1 MVKSGVK
8 SGAKARTS
16 IKSGRPQ
23 GRAIGLAALAAS
35 LAPSAL
41 VQAALAQQPPVTPPA
56 PDAVVAADTKP
67 ASAEGVQ
74 SFDAAYFRQYNPVTA
89 ADIVNRVPGFDIDDG
104 EALRG
109 FGATAGNV
117 LVNGERPS
125 SKVLISEQLKRI
137 PAESVIRVELISGSA
152 SNVDVRG
159 QTQLVN
165 VVVRQAKQGGSPT
178 TWVLDA
184 RDIQYSERVGWAVQL
199 TKSFALG
206 PDADLT
212 LDFQLP
218 NLRGRT
224 ESFETVRNPAGDL
237 LLYREQ
243 FGQPNYIGVQGSGVL
258 KWRMT
263 PQDTLSFN
271 AQVAPTWNTSNIG
284 SIDFTPSGAFDRG
297 TFGLNEFENNYT
309 AEIGGDWE
317 HRFSPELSVKG
328 IALATFT
335 NVDQDDVFRIFRPVG
350 GNPAL
355 VNTQTIT
362 RTTEAGERVGRA
374 IATWRPTSDHT
385 IDVGL
390 EGAFNF
396 RETTQDIFNNSGS
409 GPQPQFLPVS
419 DTRVEETRIEPFV
432 TDVWKMSPELT
443 LETAFIYEA
452 SKIRQ
457 TGDETKER
465 EFSYPKPRAILTWQA
480 AESDQ
485 VRTSITREVAQLDF
499 TEFASAINVVDQ
511 SSVIGNPDLEPE
523 KTWRARAEWEHK
535 FGPRAALTLA
545 VFHDQVEDVQDFIP
559 RAICVPPSPGAPIP
573 TPCPATSLRTFDAPG
588 NIGDGTRTGVE
599 VRGAMPLAPLLP
611 NAEIRFSGLWQETDA
626 TDPVTGENRRF
637 SAERDWNYNISFRH
651 DLPEHKFAW
660 GASTQGQSDRREFK
674 VAEDILFDRSGT
686 RADLFVESPAWI
698 PGVTVRL
705 SASNIFHPEETR
717 VRTFYQ
723 PDPLDPVA
731 APRSTG
737 IFRQIEERKQKGGPE
752 GTQVFAIRLSG
763 SF

>member
-1 MVKSGVK
+1 MDNVKSRAGIR
-8 SGAKARTS
+8 GQIR
-16 IKSGRPQ
+16 SGRC
-23 GRAIGLAALAAS
+23 AISLAALAAS
-35 LAPSAL
+35 LAP
-41 VQAALAQQPPVTPPA
+41 AALAQQAPDTTPPPETLVA
-56 PDAVVAADTKP
+56 PDTKP

-89 ADIVNRVPGFDIDDG
+89 ADIVNRVPGFEIDDG

-165 VVVRQAKQGGSPT
+165 VVIRQAKQGGSPVS
-178 TWVLDA
+178 WVLDA
-184 RDIQYSERVGWAVQL
+184 RDIQYSERVGWGIQF
-199 TKSFALG
+199 TKGFALG
-206 PDADLT
+206 PDADLS
-212 LDFQLP
+212 LDLQFP

-224 ESFETVRNPAGDL
+224 ESFESVRNPIGDL

-243 FGQPNYIGVQGSGVL
+243 FGQPNQIGVQVSGVL

-271 AQVAPTWNTSNIG
+271 AQAAPTWNTTNIG

-362 RTTEAGERVGRA
+362 RTTEAGERVGRG
-374 IATWRPTSDHT
+374 IVTWRPTGDHT
-385 IDVGL
+385 IDFGV

-396 RETTQDIFNNSGS
+396 RETTLDIFNNSGA
-409 GPQPQFLPVS
+409 GPVPQFLPVS
-419 DTRVEETRIEPFV
+419 DTRVEETRAEPFI
-432 TDVWKMSPELT
+432 TDVWKMWPQLT
-443 LETAFIYEA
+443 FETGFIYEV
-452 SKIRQ
+452 SKITQ
-457 TGDETKER
+457 SGDEVKER
-465 EFSYPKPRAILTWQA
+465 EFSYPKPRATLTWQP
-480 AESDQ
+480 AETDQ
-485 VRTSITREVAQLDF
+485 VRASIIREVAQLDF
-499 TEFASAINVVDQ
+499 VEFASAINVVDAF
-511 SSVIGNPDLEPE
+511 SVIGNPNLEPE
-523 KTWRARAEWEHK
+523 KTWKARAEWEHK
-535 FGPRAALTLA
+535 FGPRGALTLV

-559 RAICVPPSPGAPIP
+559 RTICVPATPGAPLP
-573 TPCPATSLRTFDAPG
+573 DPCPSTSLRTFDAPG
-588 NIGDGTRTGVE
+588 NIGDGTRTGIE
-599 VRGAMPLAPLLP
+599 VRGAMPLGPLLP
-611 NAEIRFSGLWQETDA
+611 NAEIRFSGLWQETDV

-637 SAERDWNYNISFRH
+637 SAEKDWNYNISFRH

-660 GASTQGQSDRREFK
+660 GVSTLGQSDRREFR
-674 VAEDILFDRSGT
+674 VAEDILFDRPGA
-686 RADLFVESPAWI
+686 RFDLFVESPALI

-717 VRTFYQ
+717 TRTFYRV
-723 PDPLDPVA
+723 DPLDAVA
-731 APRSTG
+731 PPRSTG
-737 IFRQIEERKQKGGPE
+737 NVRQIEERKQKGGPE
-752 GTQVFAIRLSG
+752 GTQVFSLRMSG
-763 SF
+763 TF